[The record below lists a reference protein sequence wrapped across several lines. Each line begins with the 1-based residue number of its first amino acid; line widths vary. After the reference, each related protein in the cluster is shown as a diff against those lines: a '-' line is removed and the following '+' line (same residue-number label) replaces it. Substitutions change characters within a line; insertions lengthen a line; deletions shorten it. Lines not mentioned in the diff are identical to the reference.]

1 MKMHVTVILAVHNGA
16 ASIDAAV
23 ESIVAQSYRDWD
35 LLVIDDA
42 STDATPAKVDAWSLR
57 DPRVSVVH
65 NDRNLGLAAS
75 LNLAW
80 RRARG
85 ELIARMD
92 ADDMS
97 LPERLVTQVEFLRS
111 HPEIDVVGTGAYLLE
126 DDGRPRG
133 ISLRAADHEQLIAKM
148 YKEVPF
154 IHPSVMMRRRFLEAL
169 DGYDPR
175 LRRGQDYDL
184 WSRGHRRFRY
194 ANLSRPLIKYRVR
207 GRPTFRA
214 IFYATWVVAR
224 AVLRDGRVLTHAWWP
239 LRWFLGMTAAK
250 LGLWRLRNP

>member
-1 MKMHVTVILAVHNGA
+1 MHVTVILAVRDGA
-16 ASIDAAV
+16 ASIGAAI
-23 ESIVAQSYRDWD
+23 ESIVAQTYFDWD
-35 LLVIDDA
+35 MILVDDG
-42 STDATPAKVDAWSLR
+42 STDGTGALLDAWAACDSRL
-57 DPRVSVVH
+57 SVIH
-65 NDRNLGLAAS
+65 NDRNLGLAPS
-75 LNLAW
+75 LNRAW
-80 RRARG
+80 RVARG

-92 ADDMS
+92 ADDVS
-97 LPERLVTQVEFLRS
+97 LPERLQTQVEFLRA
-111 HPEIDVVGTGAYLLE
+111 HPEIDVVGSGAYLLD
-126 DDGRPRG
+126 DDGQPRG
-133 ISLRAADHEQLIAKM
+133 ISLRAAEHEQLIANM
-148 YKEVPF
+148 YREVPF

-194 ANLSRPLIKYRVR
+194 ANLSLPLIKYRVR